1 MEKGQEPFENQEY
14 ECLKGQI
21 HYLFKHFG
29 VGDGAKMPTTSQLNY
44 CPLTWMFH
52 SRKLNNKINRLHERC
67 LRLIYSD
74 RGSSYE
80 ELLDKDN
87 SVPIHQKNLQKLAI
101 EMFKTYTGM
110 TPQIM
115 NEVFPRNYTLNYNL
129 RRHPEFAS
137 KAINTVHYGSESLSI
152 LEPAGKCWLL
162 I

>member
-1 MEKGQEPFENQEY
+1 MRDT
-14 ECLKGQI
+14 
-21 HYLFKHFG
+21 
-29 VGDGAKMPTTSQLNY
+29 VKMPTTSQLNY

-52 SRKLNNKINRLHERC
+52 CRKLNNKINRLHERC

-74 RGSSYE
+74 RIFSYE

-87 SVPIHQKNLQKLAI
+87 SVSIHQKNLQKSAI

-115 NEVFPRNYTLNYNL
+115 NEVFPRNYALNYNL

-137 KAINTVHYGSESLSI
+137 KAIKTVHYGSESLSI